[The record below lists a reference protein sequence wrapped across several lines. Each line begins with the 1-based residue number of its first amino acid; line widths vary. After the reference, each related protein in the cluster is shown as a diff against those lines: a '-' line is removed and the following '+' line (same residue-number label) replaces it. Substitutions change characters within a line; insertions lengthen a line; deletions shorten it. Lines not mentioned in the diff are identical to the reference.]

1 MKLIEA
7 TDDQKTVRLGI
18 VKLGTAVGKV
28 SALGLI
34 SKNTLSLRHGWLSCT
49 FRDLNEMSLSNF
61 LDEVRTD

>member
-28 SALGLI
+28 SALGPI
-34 SKNTLSLRHGWLSCT
+34 SKIIL
-49 FRDLNEMSLSNF
+49 FLNKTNVNFFLVF
-61 LDEVRTD
+61 LDEVCTD